1 MPVRK
6 TETTE
11 SATLT
16 AFVRRASLF
25 RVGLSLATIW
35 CVNDYFYIAGS
46 MNVENLAGDMFV
58 NFSLLALTELPSV
71 FIGQFLIDRFGRRW
85 IHFCCMAI
93 TTIAFAVICPL
104 AGDESLGIAVI
115 VLSILSKFA
124 SNVGW
129 FIMWVQCVE
138 VFPTPLRGTGMNLCV
153 MISTVVSM
161 TGPFVVDLVGV
172 MKTSPNLSLPLSGLY

>member
-1 MPVRK
+1 MRRFNKDEELPNLEERLQELMPVRK

-58 NFSLLALTELPSV
+58 NLCNRLVTSSLCGGGTHMLSLS
-71 FIGQFLIDRFGRRW
+71 
-85 IHFCCMAI
+85 CI
-93 TTIAFAVICPL
+93 TTVI
-104 AGDESLGIAVI
+104 LG
-115 VLSILSKFA
+115 
-124 SNVGW
+124 
-129 FIMWVQCVE
+129 
-138 VFPTPLRGTGMNLCV
+138 
-153 MISTVVSM
+153 
-161 TGPFVVDLVGV
+161 
-172 MKTSPNLSLPLSGLY
+172 Y